1 LRSPGSRRSLL
12 HYQTPQRR
20 QTAKNSKQ
28 CWKSRR
34 RVIGTTR
41 LQAEGITKSFGE
53 TLANDAIDLE
63 LVGGEVHAL
72 LGQNG
77 AGKSTLVGIITGR
90 LTPDQGRIVLDG
102 EEVTLGDPHNA
113 AARGIATVF
122 QELMLV
128 ASMTGLENI
137 ALALGTAPNR
147 ALRKR
152 VVAVQ
157 SKFDLTA
164 PLDVPVRDLEMPQ
177 RQRIELARALAQEP
191 KVLLLD
197 EPTSLLSPAVV
208 SGFLSQV
215 RELAR
220 SGLAVLLITHRLDE
234 ARSIAD
240 HLTVLRHGRKV
251 AEHDRHSTPS
261 NSELALEML
270 GVRIVDEIE
279 MFEPSDRATLRVTGL
294 YALDDHKHQVVDNI
308 SLTLRAGEIIGIAGV
323 DGNGQLELLETIAGL
338 RRPRNGNITWLGQDI
353 TSLGYRQR
361 FERGIQF
368 VSGDRQRYGVVPTFT
383 IAQHFE
389 YALGP
394 AILARLG
401 KVLAAYDVR
410 PPFPSHRGDQL
421 SGGNQQ
427 KMIVAA
433 ACERYANLLLLSYP
447 TRGLDVQAS
456 LTLRELLVA
465 RARTDGVSMLISS
478 SDLEELLSIAHHI
491 VVMNRG
497 RIVGTQTREQF
508 DHQQLAEWF
517 TLGSE
522 QTSPAG
528 RD

>member
-1 LRSPGSRRSLL
+1 
-12 HYQTPQRR
+12 
-20 QTAKNSKQ
+20 
-28 CWKSRR
+28 
-34 RVIGTTR
+34 
-41 LQAEGITKSFGE
+41 
-53 TLANDAIDLE
+53 
-63 LVGGEVHAL
+63 
-72 LGQNG
+72 
-77 AGKSTLVGIITGR
+77 
-90 LTPDQGRIVLDG
+90 
-102 EEVTLGDPHNA
+102 
-113 AARGIATVF
+113 
-122 QELMLV
+122 
-128 ASMTGLENI
+128 
-137 ALALGTAPNR
+137 
-147 ALRKR
+147 
-152 VVAVQ
+152 
-157 SKFDLTA
+157 
-164 PLDVPVRDLEMPQ
+164 
-177 RQRIELARALAQEP
+177 
-191 KVLLLD
+191 
-197 EPTSLLSPAVV
+197 
-208 SGFLSQV
+208 
-215 RELAR
+215 
-220 SGLAVLLITHRLDE
+220 
-234 ARSIAD
+234 
-240 HLTVLRHGRKV
+240 
-251 AEHDRHSTPS
+251 
-261 NSELALEML
+261 ML